1 MRLNRIL
8 RTAAAALPAALLPLP
23 SSAQGGSGTRVSA
36 EGILQGAEDT
46 LQGLAGLVINVV
58 SVIMALIGIFMLAV
72 NLYKYF
78 KGDPSSNDAL
88 MKVGGG
94 LLVAVIILQV
104 INYTMLG

>member
-1 MRLNRIL
+1 MKKNHIL
-8 RTAAAALPAALLPLP
+8 MKAGAVLAAILPASAA
-23 SSAQGGSGTRVSA
+23 SAQGGSGTRVSA
-36 EGILQGAEDT
+36 EGILQGAEST

-58 SVIMALIGIFMLAV
+58 SVIMGFIGVFMLAV

>member
-1 MRLNRIL
+1 MEKKHIL
-8 RTAAAALPAALLPLP
+8 SKIGFAVPAALSALPA
-23 SSAQGGSGTRVSA
+23 SAQGGSGTHVSA

-46 LQGLAGLVINVV
+46 LQSLSGLVINVV
-58 SVIMALIGIFMLAV
+58 SVIMALVGVFMLAV

-78 KGDPSSNDAL
+78 KGDPTSNDAL

>member
-1 MRLNRIL
+1 MELKHTIRKAG
-8 RTAAAALPAALLPLP
+8 AAAAASLATFAAR
-23 SSAQGGSGTRVSA
+23 AQGGSGTRVSA

-58 SVIMALIGIFMLAV
+58 SVIMALIGVFMLAV

-104 INYTMLG
+104 INYTML

>member
-1 MRLNRIL
+1 MKGSNIFRKAGMAA
-8 RTAAAALPAALLPLP
+8 TASLASLAA
-23 SSAQGGSGTRVSA
+23 SAQGGSGTRVSA

-46 LQGLAGLVINVV
+46 LQSLAGLVINVV
-58 SVIMALIGIFMLAV
+58 SVIMALIGVFMLAV

>member
-1 MRLNRIL
+1 
-8 RTAAAALPAALLPLP
+8 
-23 SSAQGGSGTRVSA
+23 
-36 EGILQGAEDT
+36 
-46 LQGLAGLVINVV
+46 
-58 SVIMALIGIFMLAV
+58 MALIGIFMLAV

>member
-1 MRLNRIL
+1 MEKRSIL
-8 RTAAAALPAALLPLP
+8 RKAGTAATAALATVAAQ
-23 SSAQGGSGTRVSA
+23 AQRGSGTRVSA
-36 EGILQGAEDT
+36 ETILQGADDT
-46 LQGLAGLVINVV
+46 LTNISGLVINVV
-58 SVIMALIGIFMLAV
+58 SVIMALIGVGMLAV

-104 INYTMLG
+104 INYTML

>member
-1 MRLNRIL
+1 MNTRNFL
-8 RTAAAALPAALLPLP
+8 RKTGTAASAALVTIAVR
-23 SSAQGGSGTRVSA
+23 AQGGSGTRVSA

>member
-1 MRLNRIL
+1 MEKSNIIRKAW
-8 RTAAAALPAALLPLP
+8 TAASAAILPVITF
-23 SSAQGGSGTRVSA
+23 AQGGSNTRVSA

-58 SVIMALIGIFMLAV
+58 SVIMGLIGVFMLAV
-72 NLYKYF
+72 NLFKYF